1 MPSKDQ
7 TIMENIYVAH
17 ILQEAT
23 VGNDILIGKPFFI
36 KNVDWF
42 MRVSNDRFLR
52 IGSKQPIP
60 RLDFFK
66 KYSGKT
72 ITNHFMSKDNFERTK
87 GERK

>member
-1 MPSKDQ
+1 MTSKDQ
-7 TIMENIYVAH
+7 TILENIYVAH

-23 VGNDILIGKPFFI
+23 VGNDIPLDKPFFI

-42 MRVSNDRFLR
+42 MRVSNDHFLR

-60 RLDFFK
+60 RLEFFK

-72 ITNHFMSKDNFERTK
+72 ITSDNISKQGFERFK
-87 GERK
+87 V